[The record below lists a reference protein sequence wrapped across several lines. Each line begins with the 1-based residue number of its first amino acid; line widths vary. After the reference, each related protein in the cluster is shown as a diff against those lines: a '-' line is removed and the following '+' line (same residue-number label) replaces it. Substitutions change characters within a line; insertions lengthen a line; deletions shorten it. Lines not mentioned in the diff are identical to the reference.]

1 MMFNSISF
9 IIFFIII
16 YYLLW
21 LMNHYEKLNDKSN
34 IALLVISLVFY
45 ALFDYRC
52 LILLLVVIFITYYLG
67 LKVKNNKKYLKIGI
81 VLNVIILGFF
91 KYFNFFI
98 NSFANLFGKSLA
110 LNIIL
115 PIGISFYIFKSISY
129 LVDVYKDKYPAE
141 RDFIALGLYISFF
154 PEVVAGPIS
163 RPKNLLSQIKKPRQL
178 NSDNFSKGAQVF
190 VFGLFKK
197 IVIADNI
204 SVFVSEVYRAP
215 NIYSSLTIFL
225 CVIAYS
231 IEIYMD
237 FSGYSDMAI
246 GISKIL
252 GFEIERNFN
261 LPYISKNV
269 TEFWR
274 RWHITLSKWL
284 RDYIYIPLG
293 GNKEGKNR
301 QYLNLLIT
309 MAIGGLWHGAD
320 WTFIMWG
327 VVNGV
332 ALIIH
337 KIYIEK
343 FKKKEIPVLSI
354 ILTFAFI
361 TLTWILFRADSF
373 TNAKDIF
380 VGLFSFR
387 KGMDFISSWAIFG
400 IVLTLAAN
408 IYAYLKNNKNAYYPI
423 FDLNTVQGLFLFFLL
438 IGLTIGLAY
447 VGNNPFIYAAF

>member
-1 MMFNSISF
+1 MMFNSIGF
-9 IIFFIII
+9 IVFFIVI

-34 IALLVISLVFY
+34 IALLVISLIFY
-45 ALFDYRC
+45 ALFDIRC
-52 LILLLVVIFITYYLG
+52 LILLLIVIFFTYYLG
-67 LKVKNNKKYLKIGI
+67 LRIKKNKKYLKIGI
-81 VLNVIILGFF
+81 VLNVILLGFF

-98 NSFANLFGKSLA
+98 NSFANLFGSSIA

-129 LVDVYKDKYPAE
+129 LVDVYRDKCPSEKD
-141 RDFIALGLYISFF
+141 IVALALYISFF
-154 PEVVAGPIS
+154 PEIVAGPIS
-163 RPKNLLSQIKKPRQL
+163 RAKNLLNQVKKTRQL
-178 NSDNFSKGAQVF
+178 HSDNLFKGAQIF

-231 IEIYMD
+231 VEIYMD

-274 RWHITLSKWL
+274 RWHITLSTWL
-284 RDYIYIPLG
+284 KDYIYIPLG
-293 GNKEGKNR
+293 GNKAGKNR
-301 QYLNLLIT
+301 QYINLLIT
-309 MAIGGLWHGAD
+309 MIIGGLWHGAN
-320 WTFIMWG
+320 WTFILWG
-327 VVNGV
+327 FVNGL
-332 ALIIH
+332 ALVIH
-337 KIYIEK
+337 KIYADK
-343 FKKKEIPVLSI
+343 HKNKGIPALSI
-354 ILTFAFI
+354 VLTFIFI
-361 TLTWILFRADSF
+361 SLTWVLFRADNF

-387 KGMDFISSWAIFG
+387 KGIDFISSWAIFG
-400 IVLTLAAN
+400 IALTLISN
-408 IYAYLKNNKNAYYPI
+408 IFAYFKNNKNAYYPNL
-423 FDLNTVQGLFLFFLL
+423 DLNTIKGLFLFFLL

-447 VGNNPFIYAAF
+447 TGNNPFIYAAF